1 MVLKSLRGLVM
12 IYFLQAT
19 WDSHFISFGVVEA
32 QLQII
37 YSYLQKKK
45 HPKTL
50 AHVNMWFATVF
61 FTAFLDSLGP
71 SCWLQLLAGNE
82 RFWQLLKIK
91 LTPPAD
97 SQNLPLMQHNL
108 FSLLQPLSSSPARIV
123 FEPLVIIIK
132 IKFSQSHPRSLAT
145 TVCACYSTVG
155 TAEDVFNHEIK
166 KKKKKKY
173 SDTTPLPS
181 NRQENN
187 RMDLKQEQL
196 AF

>member
-37 YSYLQKKK
+37 YSYLQKK
-45 HPKTL
+45 TL
-50 AHVNMWFATVF
+50 VHVNMWFATVF
-61 FTAFLDSLGP
+61 STAFLDSLGP
-71 SCWLQLLAGNE
+71 SRWLQLLVGNE

-155 TAEDVFNHEIK
+155 MAEDVFNHKIK
-166 KKKKKKY
+166 KKN
-173 SDTTPLPS
+173 PVLS
-181 NRQENN
+181 NQQENN